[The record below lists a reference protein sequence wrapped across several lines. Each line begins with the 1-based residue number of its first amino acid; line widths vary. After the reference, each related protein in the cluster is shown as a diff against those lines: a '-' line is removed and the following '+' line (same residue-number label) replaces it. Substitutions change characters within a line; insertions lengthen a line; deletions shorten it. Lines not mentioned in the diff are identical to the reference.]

1 MCFVFL
7 KISVPFWGV
16 SDLLIIGQNILQ
28 KKLSNE
34 DLDKQFKKY
43 STQLNEE
50 VRKEQQLM
58 AMTNDLYAKSFNIFE
73 EQPVGDN

>member
-58 AMTNDLYAKSFNIFE
+58 A
-73 EQPVGDN
+73 